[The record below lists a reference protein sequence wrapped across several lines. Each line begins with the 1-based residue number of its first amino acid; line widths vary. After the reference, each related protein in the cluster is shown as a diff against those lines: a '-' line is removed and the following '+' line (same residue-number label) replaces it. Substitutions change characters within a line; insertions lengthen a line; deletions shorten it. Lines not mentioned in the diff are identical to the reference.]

1 MESRHFH
8 KMSILFMTKKS
19 FVLYEIKEMY
29 FLMFLYKKCSVLL
42 WGEIDAYISIHLLL
56 LNTFLASS
64 ILDLEVTRF
73 LLPYKN
79 LCSRGM

>member
-1 MESRHFH
+1 MQC
-8 KMSILFMTKKS
+8 L
-19 FVLYEIKEMY
+19 VL
-29 FLMFLYKKCSVLL
+29 
-42 WGEIDAYISIHLLL
+42 GGIDAYILIHLLL

-64 ILDLEVTRF
+64 ILDFEVTRF